1 MLRAVILDMDGT
13 LLDTEIVHYYVIRRI
28 LARELG
34 YDPSMT
40 DYLKYCGIPDPV
52 MWPMILEE
60 LDSSAVLSLA
70 QKWGI
75 EAEES
80 AIDTDIDI
88 DTYAA
93 ENEAAEADDAEVT
106 DGAKA
111 AEVTEEMIH
120 ALSEELERLH
130 WEEYDEYIEK
140 NGVKGFPG
148 LKEFLESLREDG
160 IRLAVATGSLRRVV
174 RKNMKILGITDLIEA
189 AATSEDCENG
199 KPEPDVFLHAARL
212 LRVDPKECL
221 VIEDAGNG
229 LLAARRAGMACAGFD
244 GSELPSDMTL
254 APVVF
259 SDYRK
264 VGAED
269 LRAWHREQMTGEQH
283 REQMTGEQHRE
294 QISGD
299 QHREQMSGDQ
309 HREQITGEQ

>member
-13 LLDTEIVHYYVIRRI
+13 LLDTEIIHYYVIHDI
-28 LARELG
+28 LKRELG
-34 YDPSMT
+34 LDLSMT
-40 DYLKYCGIPDPV
+40 DYLKYCGIPDQI

-60 LDSSAVLSLA
+60 LDSAPVLSLA
-70 QKWGI
+70 EKWGMK
-75 EAEES
+75 AEMSGSNAGTGLS
-80 AIDTDIDI
+80 A
-88 DTYAA
+88 
-93 ENEAAEADDAEVT
+93 EAAEGTAGAVEELPEEVL
-106 DGAKA
+106 
-111 AEVTEEMIH
+111 H
-120 ALSEELERLH
+120 ALSAELERLH

-160 IRLAVATGSLRRVV
+160 IRLAVATGSLRRIV

-212 LRVDPKECL
+212 LRVDPKDCL

-269 LRAWHREQMTGEQH
+269 LRAWHREQMSGDQH

-294 QISGD
+294 QI
-299 QHREQMSGDQ
+299 
-309 HREQITGEQ
+309 TGEQ

>member
-28 LARELG
+28 LASELG

-111 AEVTEEMIH
+111 AEVTEEMIY
-120 ALSEELERLH
+120 AISEELERLH

-244 GSELPSDMTL
+244 GSELPSDMPL

-269 LRAWHREQMTGEQH
+269 LRAWHREQMSGDQH

>member
-13 LLDTEIVHYYVIRRI
+13 LLDSEIVHYYVIRDI

-34 YDPSMT
+34 FAPSMT
-40 DYLKYCGIPDPV
+40 EYLKYCGIPDPV

-70 QKWGI
+70 KKWGI
-75 EAEES
+75 EAEGSGE
-80 AIDTDIDI
+80 
-88 DTYAA
+88 
-93 ENEAAEADDAEVT
+93 
-106 DGAKA
+106 DGAA
-111 AEVTEEMIH
+111 DAGRVPEEMIY
-120 ALSEELERLH
+120 ALSDELERLH

-140 NGVKGFPG
+140 NGVRGFPG
-148 LKEFLESLREDG
+148 VKEFLQSLREDG
-160 IRLAVATGSLRRVV
+160 IRLAVGTGSLDRIV
-174 RKNMKILGITDLIEA
+174 RHNLKLLGIAELIEA

-199 KPEPDVFLHAARL
+199 KPEPDVFLHAAKRL
-212 LRVDPKECL
+212 GVDPRDCL

-264 VGAED
+264 VRAED
-269 LRAWHREQMTGEQH
+269 LREWHREQM
-283 REQMTGEQHRE
+283 
-294 QISGD
+294 S
-299 QHREQMSGDQ
+299 
-309 HREQITGEQ
+309 

>member
-13 LLDTEIVHYYVIRRI
+13 LVDTEIVHYYVIRDI

-40 DYLKYCGIPDPV
+40 EYLKYCGIPDPV

-60 LDSSAVLSLA
+60 LDSSSVLSLA
-70 QKWGI
+70 QKWKTGAGEI
-75 EAEES
+75 SADVIADRTEE
-80 AIDTDIDI
+80 TDR
-88 DTYAA
+88 TEE
-93 ENEAAEADDAEVT
+93 ENRTEDRAEVP
-106 DGAKA
+106 
-111 AEVTEEMIH
+111 EEMIY

-130 WEEYDEYIEK
+130 WEEYDVYIEK
-140 NGVKGFPG
+140 NGIKGFPG

-160 IRLAVATGSLRRVV
+160 IRLAVATGSLKRIV
-174 RKNMKILGITDLIEA
+174 RKNLKHLGIPELIEA
-189 AATSEDCENG
+189 IATSEDCENG

-212 LRVDPKECL
+212 LGVDPRDCL

-264 VGAED
+264 VRAED
-269 LRAWHREQMTGEQH
+269 LREWHRVQKSEK
-283 REQMTGEQHRE
+283 
-294 QISGD
+294 D
-299 QHREQMSGDQ
+299 
-309 HREQITGEQ
+309 

>member
-1 MLRAVILDMDGT
+1 M
-13 LLDTEIVHYYVIRRI
+13 
-28 LARELG
+28 
-34 YDPSMT
+34 
-40 DYLKYCGIPDPV
+40 
-52 MWPMILEE
+52 
-60 LDSSAVLSLA
+60 LSLA

-111 AEVTEEMIH
+111 AEVTEEMIY
-120 ALSEELERLH
+120 AISEELERLH

>member
-34 YDPSMT
+34 YDLSMT
-40 DYLKYCGIPDPV
+40 EYLKYCGIPDPV

-80 AIDTDIDI
+80 AIDTDIYTD
-88 DTYAA
+88 AA
-93 ENEAAEADDAEVT
+93 TNQPAEADRADVT
-106 DGAKA
+106 DRKEA
-111 AEVTEEMIH
+111 AEVTEEMIY
-120 ALSEELERLH
+120 AISEELERLH

-160 IRLAVATGSLRRVV
+160 IRLAVATGSLRRIV
-174 RKNMKILGITDLIEA
+174 RKNMKLLGITDLIEA

-199 KPEPDVFLHAARL
+199 KPDPDVFLHAARL
-212 LRVDPKECL
+212 LRVDPKDCL

-269 LRAWHREQMTGEQH
+269 LRAWHREQM
-283 REQMTGEQHRE
+283 
-294 QISGD
+294 
-299 QHREQMSGDQ
+299 SGDQ

>member
-40 DYLKYCGIPDPV
+40 EYLKYCGIPDPV

-80 AIDTDIDI
+80 AIDTEESAIDTDI
-88 DTYAA
+88 DTDAA
-93 ENEAAEADDAEVT
+93 ANQPAGADRADVT
-106 DGAKA
+106 DRKEA
-111 AEVTEEMIH
+111 AEVTEEMIY
-120 ALSEELERLH
+120 AISEELERLH

-160 IRLAVATGSLRRVV
+160 IRLAVATGSLRRIV
-174 RKNMKILGITDLIEA
+174 RKNMKLLGITDLIEA

-199 KPEPDVFLHAARL
+199 KPDPDVFLHAARL
-212 LRVDPKECL
+212 LRVDPKDCL

-269 LRAWHREQMTGEQH
+269 LRAWHREQMSGDRH

-294 QISGD
+294 QI
-299 QHREQMSGDQ
+299 
-309 HREQITGEQ
+309 TGEQ

>member
-40 DYLKYCGIPDPV
+40 EYLKYCGIPDPV

-80 AIDTDIDI
+80 AIDTEESAIDTDI
-88 DTYAA
+88 DTDAA
-93 ENEAAEADDAEVT
+93 ANQPAED
-106 DGAKA
+106 
-111 AEVTEEMIH
+111 
-120 ALSEELERLH
+120 
-130 WEEYDEYIEK
+130 
-140 NGVKGFPG
+140 GVKGFPG

-160 IRLAVATGSLRRVV
+160 IRLAVATGSLRRIV
-174 RKNMKILGITDLIEA
+174 RKNMKLLGITDLIEA

-199 KPEPDVFLHAARL
+199 KPDPDVFLHAARL
-212 LRVDPKECL
+212 LRVDPKDCL

-269 LRAWHREQMTGEQH
+269 LRAWHREQM
-283 REQMTGEQHRE
+283 
-294 QISGD
+294 
-299 QHREQMSGDQ
+299 SGDQ

>member
-13 LLDTEIVHYYVIRRI
+13 LLDTEIVHYYVIRDI

-40 DYLKYCGIPDPV
+40 EYLKYCGIPDPV

-60 LDSSAVLSLA
+60 LDSSSVLSLA

-80 AIDTDIDI
+80 AINAEAGAEAFENAGADAAS
-88 DTYAA
+88 YEAA
-93 ENEAAEADDAEVT
+93 EVDSSETTNRTEAAEAT
-106 DGAKA
+106 K
-111 AEVTEEMIH
+111 VTEEMIY
-120 ALSEELERLH
+120 AVSEELERLH

-140 NGVKGFPG
+140 NGVRGFPG
-148 LKEFLESLREDG
+148 LKEFLESLRRDG
-160 IRLAVATGSLRRVV
+160 IRLAVATGSLKRIV

-189 AATSEDCENG
+189 AATSEDCESG
-199 KPEPDVFLHAARL
+199 KPEPDVFLHAAKL
-212 LRVDPKECL
+212 LGVDPGDCL

-264 VGAED
+264 VRAED
-269 LRAWHREQMTGEQH
+269 LRAWHREQMVSSTGSSTESS
-283 REQMTGEQHRE
+283 T
-294 QISGD
+294 S
-299 QHREQMSGDQ
+299 
-309 HREQITGEQ
+309 

>member
-40 DYLKYCGIPDPV
+40 EYLKYCGIPDPV

-75 EAEES
+75 EA
-80 AIDTDIDI
+80 D
-88 DTYAA
+88 
-93 ENEAAEADDAEVT
+93 
-106 DGAKA
+106 
-111 AEVTEEMIH
+111 VTEEMIY
-120 ALSEELERLH
+120 AISEELERLH

-269 LRAWHREQMTGEQH
+269 LRAWHREQMSGD
-283 REQMTGEQHRE
+283 QHRE

-299 QHREQMSGDQ
+299 QHREQM
-309 HREQITGEQ
+309 TGEQ